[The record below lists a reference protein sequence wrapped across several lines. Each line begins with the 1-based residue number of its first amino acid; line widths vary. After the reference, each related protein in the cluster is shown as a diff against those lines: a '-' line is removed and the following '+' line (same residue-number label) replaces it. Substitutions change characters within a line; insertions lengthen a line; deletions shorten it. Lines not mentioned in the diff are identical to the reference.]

1 LGEIRDDSL
10 RRLGVSRRR
19 WLVIVVIVVGALLLL
34 SPLLAGY
41 FGPTAATYAQT
52 WRPWRSHLRVQEE
65 GWGPIERAGGHAL
78 VVAEYSDPWPG
89 AGRSPGQQVVFV
101 TLRRPT
107 VLLPWI
113 VTERGT
119 GP

>member
-1 LGEIRDDSL
+1 M
-10 RRLGVSRRR
+10 SRRR
-19 WLVIVVIVVGALLLL
+19 WLIIVVVVVALVLL

-52 WRPWRSHLRVQEE
+52 WLPWRTHLKVTVSEQGPGYTRTDRV
-65 GWGPIERAGGHAL
+65 RT
-78 VVAEYSDPWPG
+78 VAEYSDPWPG
-89 AGRSPGQQVVFV
+89 AGRTPGQQVVFV
-101 TLRRPT
+101 TLRRPI
-107 VLLPWI
+107 VLLPWV

>member
-1 LGEIRDDSL
+1 MTLRGAGVL
-10 RRLGVSRRR
+10 RRRRLIMVAVAVAT
-19 WLVIVVIVVGALLLL
+19 LVLL

-65 GWGPIERAGGHAL
+65 GWGPVEPTTGEAL

-89 AGRSPGQQVVFV
+89 TGRSPGGQTVFV
-101 TLRRPT
+101 TLKRPS
-107 VLLPWI
+107 VLLPWV